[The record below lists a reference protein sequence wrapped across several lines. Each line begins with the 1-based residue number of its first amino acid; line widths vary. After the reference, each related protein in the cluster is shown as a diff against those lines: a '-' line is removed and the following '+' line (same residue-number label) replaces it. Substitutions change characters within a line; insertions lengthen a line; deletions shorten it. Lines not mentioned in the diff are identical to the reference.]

1 MVCRIFRKAHGRSC
15 SQKRLLWRGITLL
28 SGAQTDLAYR
38 EINTLPQSTRFQR
51 LPLTI
56 RFPPAAPRRYSRASF
71 IPPESCRG
79 FPTDDVGQFWRTET
93 GQFWSAP
100 KRNSSDPGESVVEH
114 CVHCPTVSH
123 RNLTQRIASVR
134 LAPERTSIR
143 PEKQARNRQKTEYRR
158 ATIGLYPGIRS
169 QNRSIHAKT
178 YS

>member
-51 LPLTI
+51 LPQTI

-93 GQFWSAP
+93 GRFWSAP
-100 KRNSSDPGESVVEH
+100 KRQDTPLEVNRPRDPAMRHGS
-114 CVHCPTVSH
+114 PARPGQTKP
-123 RNLTQRIASVR
+123 LQPPR
-134 LAPERTSIR
+134 LRDAETALR
-143 PEKQARNRQKTEYRR
+143 PEPAKPAPS
-158 ATIGLYPGIRS
+158 PGPVLS
-169 QNRSIHAKT
+169 FHFVLNGNHQNHQN
-178 YS
+178 

>member
-56 RFPPAAPRRYSRASF
+56 RFPPAAPRRYSAASF
-71 IPPESCRG
+71 FPPESCRG

-93 GQFWSAP
+93 GRFWSAP
-100 KRNSSDPGESVVEH
+100 KSQGLPARNDRIRSCLP
-114 CVHCPTVSH
+114 
-123 RNLTQRIASVR
+123 RLRQRR
-134 LAPERTSIR
+134 LAR
-143 PEKQARNRQKTEYRR
+143 PVHPVRGSLRNEPTGGDQSAVQEQPGWDVYRR
-158 ATIGLYPGIRS
+158 DDEGWACAAGLGLRGG
-169 QNRSIHAKT
+169 RRRL
-178 YS
+178 